1 MAQGTNMATAADSQ
15 GIMALPTGGAP
26 VDTGAPAQP
35 QLGLDDSYDAV
46 QQGLQNAS
54 PDAHTAVN
62 AELAQLAPQLDQL
75 PDEVLD
81 QLLQIVQY
89 MHDNPKEYAQ
99 LLKDLVDEGII
110 DQGDFPE
117 EYDPEFLA
125 TLGMVIMQARKTRQG
140 AQQGAMPIQEA
151 PVPPANMARGG
162 IAEAAHM
169 VASRGRGQDTMLAHI
184 TPQEA
189 RMLRSKGGMGT
200 INPATGLPEYGF
212 FKSITRAV
220 SGAVKSVAG
229 NIKDAVKSVTGAV
242 KSIVSSPIGK
252 IVATVALATFIGPA
266 AFGLSGAA
274 GVAAQM
280 ALASGAVTALGGGNM
295 KDVLKSAAIGGAT
308 AFFGAPGGAVS
319 NFVGGAVTNAAAN
332 AAITSGIV
340 GTGIGLLSG
349 QKLQDAVK
357 SGITAGAISGLSTG
371 ARNKGFDAQIDAPK
385 LETVADMA
393 KNQAGQDVS
402 GNAGTADLKPVMD
415 PATGDVRTVVADN
428 NQVYKVYTRP
438 DGSAVYQPATGTGA
452 NAPAFMKG
460 DVIRPDLSSSS
471 ASNTGTNANAG
482 AFMKGDAPRVVVS
495 SSAPTPAQG
504 YQTPP
509 TIGQSLKTMGGGIS
523 DIAQGDFS
531 KGFEGLSKGAGD
543 LFFPE
548 GPTADQ
554 VRNSSAFT
562 KASAAG
568 ADYNTAYQKGAEAL
582 GAPGMLRSYGPM
594 VGAGL
599 GIASLG
605 GAFTPKPPEPTQ
617 LQNDINQR
625 LADEKARVAANP
637 GDYVPK
643 GLERF
648 GIKYNERGEIIGSEP
663 FNPAP
668 PPGSTEVAGNYM
680 PYTPSPY
687 MTPSGAIGGSQP
699 IYQPYNTASMY
710 TNLMPP
716 QYRADGGMMDAEP
729 MHYGFG
735 GDVVKII
742 RRIKDEGKFPV
753 ANRPPQGGALSPLSG
768 FLQGSGTAQPVVQS
782 GNYSATAYMPEPSA
796 PAPQAPQALSK
807 FVGAPPPMPADLER
821 MPTDNKNYQPPAQLP
836 TEFTQYQQPYD
847 ANQISDLSRRL
858 YPSIYDR
865 DYRNSIMSNTAMGNS
880 GGIASLAKGGYPRR
894 TGQISGPG
902 TATSDSIPAML
913 SDGEFVMTA
922 KAVRGAGKGSRLAGA
937 KKMYALMHQLER
949 NAARG

>member
-1 MAQGTNMATAADSQ
+1 MATAADSQ

-26 VDTGAPAQP
+26 ADTGAPAQP

-523 DIAQGDFS
+523 DIAQGTSLRALKALVKAQEICFFQ
-531 KGFEGLSKGAGD
+531 KVLLPIKCKIPVLSQK
-543 LFFPE
+543 
-548 GPTADQ
+548 Q
-554 VRNSSAFT
+554 VPQGQIT
-562 KASAAG
+562 
-568 ADYNTAYQKGAEAL
+568 T
-582 GAPGMLRSYGPM
+582 
-594 VGAGL
+594 
-599 GIASLG
+599 
-605 GAFTPKPPEPTQ
+605 
-617 LQNDINQR
+617 
-625 LADEKARVAANP
+625 
-637 GDYVPK
+637 
-643 GLERF
+643 
-648 GIKYNERGEIIGSEP
+648 
-663 FNPAP
+663 
-668 PPGSTEVAGNYM
+668 
-680 PYTPSPY
+680 
-687 MTPSGAIGGSQP
+687 QP
-699 IYQPYNTASMY
+699 IKKALRRWALPECFVHTAPWLVQALVLQVWEVHLRQS
-710 TNLMPP
+710 P
-716 QYRADGGMMDAEP
+716 QSLLNCKMTSTSVWRMKKPVWRQTPVTTFQKAW
-729 MHYGFG
+729 
-735 GDVVKII
+735 
-742 RRIKDEGKFPV
+742 KDL
-753 ANRPPQGGALSPLSG
+753 ALS
-768 FLQGSGTAQPVVQS
+768 TT
-782 GNYSATAYMPEPSA
+782 N
-796 PAPQAPQALSK
+796 
-807 FVGAPPPMPADLER
+807 
-821 MPTDNKNYQPPAQLP
+821 
-836 TEFTQYQQPYD
+836 
-847 ANQISDLSRRL
+847 
-858 YPSIYDR
+858 
-865 DYRNSIMSNTAMGNS
+865 
-880 GGIASLAKGGYPRR
+880 
-894 TGQISGPG
+894 
-902 TATSDSIPAML
+902 
-913 SDGEFVMTA
+913 
-922 KAVRGAGKGSRLAGA
+922 GA
-937 KKMYALMHQLER
+937 KLLVLNHLTR
-949 NAARG
+949 LPHRGPRKWPVITCPTPLPHT

>member
-1 MAQGTNMATAADSQ
+1 MATAADSQ
-15 GIMALPTGGAP
+15 GIMALPMEGAP
-26 VDTGAPAQP
+26 ADTGAPAQP

-62 AELAQLAPQLDQL
+62 DELTKLAPQLDQL

-89 MHDNPKEYAQ
+89 MHDNPEEYAPR
-99 LLKDLVDEGII
+99 LKELVDAGII
-110 DQGDFPE
+110 DEGDFPD

-184 TPQEA
+184 TPREA
-189 RMLRSKGGMGT
+189 QMLRSKGGMGT
-200 INPATGLPEYGF
+200 INPATGLPEYGWF
-212 FKSITRAV
+212 SSTVGSITGAIG
-220 SGAVKSVAG
+220 GAVKG
-229 NIKDAVKSVTGAV
+229 ITGGIKDAVKGVTSAV
-242 KSIVSSPIGK
+242 KSIVSSPVGR
-252 IVATVALATFIGPA
+252 VLATVALATFLGPG
-266 AFGLSGAA
+266 AFGVAGLNLGATA
-274 GVAAQM
+274 SM
-280 ALASGAVTALGGGNM
+280 ALASGAVTALGGGNI

-308 AFFGAPGGAVS
+308 AFFGAPGGAIS
-319 NFVGGAVTNAAAN
+319 NYVGGAVTNAAAN

-371 ARNKGFDAQIDAPK
+371 ASKGFDAQIDAPK

-393 KNQAGQDVS
+393 KKQAGQDVS
-402 GNAGTADLKPVMD
+402 GNALNDPNSAGASFGQTQMTNPDGTPRVELFNGRPSNMFQNQDGSITYKTVPLADRMGPPSSSPVNGQNVSANGQPLSPLTGRNVAPPTATDPLGDFIQQNDAARSELSSLANTPARVPEPSMFDKAKGLYNEYLSPSGIKEAGLKN
-415 PATGDVRTVVADN
+415 AQAQAYG
-428 NQVYKVYTRP
+428 QYKV
-438 DGSAVYQPATGTGA
+438 DLA
-452 NAPAFMKG
+452 NGVPES
-460 DVIRPDLSSSS
+460 L
-471 ASNTGTNANAG
+471 ASQN
-482 AFMKGDAPRVVVS
+482 
-495 SSAPTPAQG
+495 
-504 YQTPP
+504 Y
-509 TIGQSLKTMGGGIS
+509 
-523 DIAQGDFS
+523 
-531 KGFEGLSKGAGD
+531 
-543 LFFPE
+543 
-548 GPTADQ
+548 
-554 VRNSSAFT
+554 
-562 KASAAG
+562 SAAV
-568 ADYNTAYQKGAEAL
+568 TAGT
-582 GAPGMLRSYGPM
+582 PGVFSTYGPM

-599 GIASLG
+599 GIAALG
-605 GAFTPKPPEPTQ
+605 GAFTPTPPQPTQ

-625 LADEKARVAANP
+625 LVDEKARVAANP
-637 GDYVPK
+637 GAYAPQ
-643 GLERF
+643 GMERF
-648 GIKYNERGEIIGSEP
+648 GIKYNDRGEIIGSQP
-663 FNPAP
+663 FNPQP
-668 PPGSTEVAGNYM
+668 TGPTEVAGNYM

-687 MTPSGAIGGSQP
+687 MTPSGAIGSGNV
-699 IYQPYNTASMY
+699 YQPYNNANMY
-710 TNLMPP
+710 NFMPR
-716 QYRADGGMMDAEP
+716 YAAMGGIMDAEP

-735 GDVVKII
+735 GDVSRSVIEAV
-742 RRIKDEGKFPV
+742 RRV
-753 ANRPPQGGALSPLSG
+753 PPQPQIANTGAP
-768 FLQGSGTAQPVVQS
+768 QAQPVVQS
-782 GNYSATAYMPEPSA
+782 GNYSSTAYMPEP
-796 PAPQAPQALSK
+796 PMQPMQ
-807 FVGAPPPMPADLER
+807 PPMQP
-821 MPTDNKNYQPPAQLP
+821 MQPPMQSMQSMQPMQPPAQLP
-836 TEFTQYQQPYD
+836 TEFTQYQQLYD
-847 ANQISDLSRRL
+847 PNQISELSRRL

-865 DYRNSIMSNTAMGNS
+865 SYRDSILSNTAMGNS

-922 KAVRGAGKGSRLAGA
+922 KAVRGAGKGDRLSGA

>member
-1 MAQGTNMATAADSQ
+1 
-15 GIMALPTGGAP
+15 
-26 VDTGAPAQP
+26 
-35 QLGLDDSYDAV
+35 
-46 QQGLQNAS
+46 
-54 PDAHTAVN
+54 
-62 AELAQLAPQLDQL
+62 
-75 PDEVLD
+75 
-81 QLLQIVQY
+81 
-89 MHDNPKEYAQ
+89 
-99 LLKDLVDEGII
+99 
-110 DQGDFPE
+110 
-117 EYDPEFLA
+117 
-125 TLGMVIMQARKTRQG
+125 
-140 AQQGAMPIQEA
+140 
-151 PVPPANMARGG
+151 
-162 IAEAAHM
+162 
-169 VASRGRGQDTMLAHI
+169 
-184 TPQEA
+184 
-189 RMLRSKGGMGT
+189 MGT

-212 FKSITRAV
+212 WSDVKGAV
-220 SGAVKSVAG
+220 KGAVKSVAG
-229 NIKDAVKSVTGAV
+229 TVKGVVKSVAGAV

-252 IVATVALATFIGPA
+252 VLATVALATFIGPG
-266 AFGLSGAA
+266 AFGLTGAA
-274 GVAAQM
+274 GSAASM
-280 ALASGAVTALGGGNM
+280 ALASGAVTALGGGNL

-357 SGITAGAISGLSTG
+357 SGMTAGAISGLSTG
-371 ARNKGFDAQIDAPK
+371 VTKGFGSQIEAPK
-385 LETVADMA
+385 LETVSELA
-393 KNQAGQDVS
+393 KNQAGKNIS
-402 GNAGTADLKPVMD
+402 GKYNPETNQFDLPEVVNRDTVAGQNAAPVRNPDGTTTALLGRAAPD
-415 PATGDVRTVVADN
+415 ATGQAPSITYGNGPTATDPLGDFIQQNEAARELAST
-428 NQVYKVYTRP
+428 
-438 DGSAVYQPATGTGA
+438 PARA
-452 NAPAFMKG
+452 AP
-460 DVIRPDLSSSS
+460 
-471 ASNTGTNANAG
+471 
-482 AFMKGDAPRVVVS
+482 
-495 SSAPTPAQG
+495 PAQG
-504 YQTPP
+504 YQTP
-509 TIGQSLKTMGGGIS
+509 TVGQSLKTMGGGIS

-548 GPTADQ
+548 GPTAEQ
-554 VRNSSAFT
+554 VQNSSAFT

-582 GAPGMLRSYGPM
+582 GAPGMLRSYGPP
-594 VGAGL
+594 VAAGL

-617 LQNDINQR
+617 LQSDINQR

-716 QYRADGGMMDAEP
+716 QYRADGGMMANALP
-729 MHYGFG
+729 PS
-735 GDVVKII
+735 
-742 RRIKDEGKFPV
+742 PV
-753 ANRPPQGGALSPLSG
+753 
-768 FLQGSGTAQPVVQS
+768 
-782 GNYSATAYMPEPSA
+782 M
-796 PAPQAPQALSK
+796 
-807 FVGAPPPMPADLER
+807 
-821 MPTDNKNYQPPAQLP
+821 
-836 TEFTQYQQPYD
+836 
-847 ANQISDLSRRL
+847 
-858 YPSIYDR
+858 R
-865 DYRNSIMSNTAMGNS
+865 DM